1 MGGYLKMDDQRNHH
15 ECSSSSTKV
24 ERKVI
29 EKNRRNQMKNLYSML
44 SSLLP
49 NQTSQEALPLPD
61 QIDEAVNYIKT
72 LEKKLQESKEKK
84 QNLMGSSR
92 KRPLRSYSAPTDM
105 ASSSSIPPQIE
116 IHETGS
122 TLELILTSGLDNQ
135 FIFYEVIRILHEE
148 SAEVV
153 SANFSVVGNKI
164 LHVVHAEIG
173 DAIFSTFGATK
184 ISERL
189 NQFVNGSTSEGEL
202 DLELQQF
209 PQFWD
214 FEIHPESWQ
223 F

>member
-1 MGGYLKMDDQRNHH
+1 MGGYLKMDDQRNDQ
-15 ECSSSSTKV
+15 SSSSTKV

-44 SSLLP
+44 NSLLP

-72 LEKKLQESKEKK
+72 LERKLQEFKEKK

-92 KRPLRSYSAPTDM
+92 KRPLRSYSDQTKM
-105 ASSSSIPPQIE
+105 ASSSSITPQIE

-122 TLELILTSGLDNQ
+122 TLEILLTSGLDNQ
-135 FIFYEVIRILHEE
+135 FMFYEVIRILHEE

-164 LHVVHAEIG
+164 LHVVRAELG
-173 DAIFSTFGATK
+173 DAKFSSFGAPK
-184 ISERL
+184 ISKRL
-189 NQFVNGSTSEGEL
+189 NQFVHGSISEGEL
-202 DLELQQF
+202 DPELQQF